1 MLLSSL
7 PPAPV
12 WKSAGPGGIGQ
23 KYETLRPML
32 QETLKSL
39 GFNAGEIAARSFMS
53 LEDDAIGIWK
63 RTCDDGQLLSVVCF
77 ATPEV
82 LGGLQELS
90 SKGTLI
96 LVSHSREH

>member
-1 MLLSSL
+1 
-7 PPAPV
+7 
-12 WKSAGPGGIGQ
+12 
-23 KYETLRPML
+23 ML

-96 LVSHSREH
+96 LVNH